1 MLHTTVRLIAL
12 VLLASLVAVST
23 AAAADRDIALTTVQS
38 PPNPVAPGQT
48 VTYTT
53 TMTNNGTEPYPP
65 ESLGPS
71 DPFVSMF
78 LSKFRSDAAPPNN
91 YSSVTPSQG
100 ECKPQA
106 TRPPSVDCFFGVLQP
121 GATATF
127 VSKVVAQ
134 VSMENRIALLTCTSF
149 HDCGTIKVAD
159 ADTILACVVPKLK
172 GKTVAAAKRA
182 LKAANCRAGSV
193 TRRKARASKRG
204 RVLGQ
209 SPAAG
214 TKLASGGKV
223 ALVVGK
229 R

>member
-1 MLHTTVRLIAL
+1 VVIAS
-12 VLLASLVAVST
+12 VLLTGL
-23 AAAADRDIALTTVQS
+23 AAAPMAGASDQDIALTTVQS

-53 TMTNNGTEPYPP
+53 TIANNGSEPYPLYP
-65 ESLGPS
+65 TSS
-71 DPFVSMF
+71 DPFLSMF
-78 LSKFRSDAAPPNN
+78 LSKYRSDAAPPNN
-91 YSSVTPSQG
+91 YISVTPSQG
-100 ECKPQA
+100 ECKRQA
-106 TRPPSVDCFFGVLQP
+106 TNPPSVDCFFGTLQP
-121 GATATF
+121 GATATY

-134 VSMENRIALLTCTSF
+134 VSMENRIALLRCTSV

-172 GKTVAAAKRA
+172 GKTLAAAKSA
-182 LKAANCRAGSV
+182 LKGSACRLGSV
-193 TRRKARASKRG
+193 TRRKAGAGKRG
-204 RVLGQ
+204 RVLAQ

-214 TKLASGGKV
+214 TKLANGGKV